1 MAAAHWLALAGGTEV
16 NVIGTKTWTVVGL
29 AALALASSSAGARA
43 EDCGCPPDRNT
54 HAVSSLP
61 GYSSALAGRV
71 VAVKDEGSDRRVT
84 LEVFRAWKGPH
95 GKTLDVVTSA
105 GACGVAFEQGSDY
118 VVYSTGKKDSLRTD
132 ACSLTAPIA
141 QSLKAVR
148 QLDLHA
154 GYGSNPL
161 RVPSPA
167 GGPAQARQ

>member
-1 MAAAHWLALAGGTEV
+1 MLS
-16 NVIGTKTWTVVGL
+16 TKTWTLAVS
-29 AALALASSSAGARA
+29 AALALSLSSAGARA

-71 VAVKDEGSDRRVT
+71 VAVKDEGADRRVT
-84 LEVFRAWKGPH
+84 LQVFRAWKGPH

-118 VVYSTGKKDSLRTD
+118 VVYSTGTKDSLRTD
-132 ACSLTAPIA
+132 ACSLTAPMS

-161 RVPSPA
+161 RVPPP
-167 GGPAQARQ
+167 GTGPAEARQ